1 MLDEGV
7 VRNGG
12 QTPRGG
18 ITAGNTGPE
27 PAGAFSIVAPID
39 LQVRVAAAQ
48 FVYSDLFSAARRRP
62 LHMLAWVVVLLLV
75 MIGVSSWQKSARL
88 GVDGFASRFFN
99 DLFGLG
105 GLAILFIV
113 IPVLAYYA
121 IQPALVRGRLRRWC
135 RDEQLDQAVSVTY
148 RFEPD
153 GLTVVQPGRTTVLAC
168 SRIVGVTEGPAHLYI
183 RLRNIEDAYALP
195 LRVLSAEQVAHIKRW
210 AASCHAGAGVPAYG
224 PSEEG
229 AASDPQA
236 LLASRFTF
244 TEEDRAIALGWQM
257 ERPGMRRR
265 RRRGF
270 ALAFL
275 LTALIVPLFFCFL
288 WLLDPERVPFRYAFP
303 LFIEMFAST
312 FWQYAIGFW
321 ALLAVIIVLQPWA
334 QRRHAWTLAR
344 RLQKQVPAEACEVR
358 LYEDRLDIRQEGW
371 RSTFDMASFD
381 GIERRDS
388 HLIAFRPENEPLF
401 LPLRVLDDDNLSI
414 IERVIGRRAG
424 EDALRTGQN
433 A

>member
-1 MLDEGV
+1 MLDESV

-62 LHMLAWVVVLLLV
+62 LHMLAWVVLLLLV

-88 GVDGFASRFFN
+88 GVDGFSSRFFN

-121 IQPALVRGRLRRWC
+121 IQPALIRGRLRRWC
-135 RDEQLDQAVSVTY
+135 RDEQLDQAISVTY

-153 GLTVVQPGRTTVLAC
+153 GLTVAQPGRTTVLAC

-358 LYEDRLDIRQEGW
+358 LYDDRLDIRQEGW

-388 HLIAFRPENEPLF
+388 HLIAFRRESEPLF
-401 LPLRVLDDDNLSI
+401 LPLRVLDDDKLSI